1 MKTFDLTTL
10 QTNAR
15 NPQITTPERLE
26 RLRQS
31 LADLPKMM
39 RLRPLVY
46 DPDTMT
52 VLGGNKRLTQLLAL
66 GYTTVPAEWVASAHD
81 FTPEERRRFI
91 IADNVGF
98 GTWDGEI
105 LTEDYT
111 EEELEA
117 WGLQPDDWADDPEE
131 AEAPAATDDGY
142 APPPDL
148 PTDIVPGDLITIG
161 HHRLLCGDSTNADN
175 VAKLM
180 NGAKADMVFT
190 DPPYG
195 VSIVGTKNKKNIA
208 GDLTQ
213 TIIPF
218 SFDLAATVATKE
230 DARFY
235 FCGAESNILM
245 YQKLFDKYLSQLPR
259 HLIWVK
265 NGFVMKPNG
274 YHNQYEMIFHG
285 YKPKG
290 GGLDHWF
297 GGRTEYEA
305 SDVWR
310 INRDNGNDYLHPTQ
324 KPVEL
329 PSRAITNSCPP
340 EGLVYEPFLGSG
352 STIVAAHQLNRR
364 CYGLEIDPKYCQI
377 IIDRMHKLDPTLP
390 ITINGTPYT
399 PGE

>member
-1 MKTFDLTTL
+1 
-10 QTNAR
+10 
-15 NPQITTPERLE
+15 
-26 RLRQS
+26 
-31 LADLPKMM
+31 
-39 RLRPLVY
+39 
-46 DPDTMT
+46 
-52 VLGGNKRLTQLLAL
+52 
-66 GYTTVPAEWVASAHD
+66 
-81 FTPEERRRFI
+81 
-91 IADNVGF
+91 
-98 GTWDGEI
+98 
-105 LTEDYT
+105 
-111 EEELEA
+111 
-117 WGLQPDDWADDPEE
+117 
-131 AEAPAATDDGY
+131 
-142 APPPDL
+142 
-148 PTDIVPGDLITIG
+148 
-161 HHRLLCGDSTNADN
+161 
-175 VAKLM
+175 
-180 NGAKADMVFT
+180 
-190 DPPYG
+190 
-195 VSIVGTKNKKNIA
+195 
-208 GDLTQ
+208 
-213 TIIPF
+213 
-218 SFDLAATVATKE
+218 
-230 DARFY
+230 
-235 FCGAESNILM
+235 M

>member
-1 MKTFDLTTL
+1 MKKTATTFDLTAL

-98 GTWDGEI
+98 GTWDAEI

-117 WGLQPDDWADDPEE
+117 WGLQPDDWADDPDE

-148 PTDIVPGDLITIG
+148 HTDIVPGDLITIG
-161 HHRLLCGDSTNADN
+161 PHRLLCGDSTNADD
-175 VAKLM
+175 VAKLI
-180 NGAKADMVFT
+180 T
-190 DPPYG
+190 T
-195 VSIVGTKNKKNIA
+195 VSGGSDLIILDHLHYVDIDETKNENSEYKRLVKTIR
-208 GDLTQ
+208 DTVLT
-213 TIIPF
+213 T
-218 SFDLAATVATKE
+218 
-230 DARFY
+230 
-235 FCGAESNILM
+235 
-245 YQKLFDKYLSQLPR
+245 
-259 HLIWVK
+259 
-265 NGFVMKPNG
+265 
-274 YHNQYEMIFHG
+274 
-285 YKPKG
+285 
-290 GGLDHWF
+290 GL
-297 GGRTEYEA
+297 T
-305 SDVWR
+305 
-310 INRDNGNDYLHPTQ
+310 
-324 KPVEL
+324 
-329 PSRAITNSCPP
+329 
-340 EGLVYEPFLGSG
+340 
-352 STIVAAHQLNRR
+352 
-364 CYGLEIDPKYCQI
+364 
-377 IIDRMHKLDPTLP
+377 
-390 ITINGTPYT
+390 
-399 PGE
+399 